1 MQHDTLLDTLAD
13 FQPFTAIVVGDMML
27 DEFVYGNA
35 DRLSAES
42 PVPILDVKRAEA
54 RAGGAA
60 NLCLALAALRANV
73 HAIGLAGQD
82 AEADAMRDILARAN
96 THTNGIITDNSRPTT
111 VKRRFVGLA
120 QHRHPQ
126 MMFRAD
132 REARHPADKQS
143 EQRIIQAFE
152 NALPSANIVCIED
165 YAKGVCTPAVCA
177 HVINACNKRKIPVLV
192 DPATADAS
200 RYRGATAMT
209 PNRTE
214 AVMALAS
221 LNIKPADTTHS
232 RTTTATTPDHDA
244 AGPLD
249 HAPIAQAL
257 INHLELQAIL
267 ITLDR
272 HGSLLLQKSTNSTKH
287 NPIHVPTIARQV
299 YDVTGAGD
307 VVLAALAAGLA
318 NNLSWLDAARLANAA
333 AGLKV
338 ERFGATPIPLEDIH
352 ADLLRRTKAPA
363 EKVKTTEQLA
373 SELRALRGPAM
384 PPQQTATTD
393 HSNAK
398 SNSNPPNRPT
408 VVFTNGCFDILHAG
422 HLSILKRAADLGDY
436 LIVAINS
443 DDSVKR
449 LGKGPDRPINN
460 EHDRAALLSGLECV
474 DAVVIFDEDTPEKVI
489 RQLTPDILVKGA
501 EYSIDQIPGAQF
513 VIDNGGRVER
523 LEMIDGKS
531 TTNTLHRIRSG
542 T

>member
-13 FQPFTAIVVGDMML
+13 FQPFTALVIGDMML

-132 REARHPADKQS
+132 REARHPADKQT
-143 EQRIIQAFE
+143 EQRIIQAFD

-177 HVINACNKRKIPVLV
+177 HVINACNKRNIPVLV

-214 AVMALAS
+214 AVKALAS
-221 LNIKPADTTHS
+221 LNLKPEDTTHS
-232 RTTTATTPDHDA
+232 RTSSSTTTPDPDA

-249 HAPIAQAL
+249 HAPLAQAL

-287 NPIHVPTIARQV
+287 SPIHVPTIARQV

-363 EKVKTTEQLA
+363 EKANNRATR
-373 SELRALRGPAM
+373 LRTPHSGPG
-384 PPQQTATTD
+384 
-393 HSNAK
+393 K
-398 SNSNPPNRPT
+398 SPNNHPNRPPNRPHPTRPTSFQTAVSTSSTQDTSPYSNAPDHGRLPRRRHQLRRLVDASEKAQT
-408 VVFTNGCFDILHAG
+408 VHQQ
-422 HLSILKRAADLGDY
+422 
-436 LIVAINS
+436 
-443 DDSVKR
+443 
-449 LGKGPDRPINN
+449 PDRP
-460 EHDRAALLSGLECV
+460 
-474 DAVVIFDEDTPEKVI
+474 
-489 RQLTPDILVKGA
+489 
-501 EYSIDQIPGAQF
+501 
-513 VIDNGGRVER
+513 
-523 LEMIDGKS
+523 
-531 TTNTLHRIRSG
+531 RSPSQRPRMRRRSRHLR
-542 T
+542 